1 MHRNPEVF
9 RLTLKPL
16 QGFQGDTKSKS
27 QRVSQWKFDRGQ
39 HQIVN
44 MTKFTFSVLQFP
56 TSSFSLFL
64 IKQGW
69 YFWPFPFRLITF
81 TFHYSFE
88 LRHIKMEEDQ
98 ILPISS
104 SKSYKKNV
112 VLKHNAKLLTQLS
125 GTNLSPPGALPAV
138 NLKTHPSPVKL

>member
-27 QRVSQWKFDRGQ
+27 QRVSQWKFDRKQ

-104 SKSYKKNV
+104 SKSYKKMWSWNI
-112 VLKHNAKLLTQLS
+112 TQNYWRNYLAQIS
-125 GTNLSPPGALPAV
+125 VPGALPAV